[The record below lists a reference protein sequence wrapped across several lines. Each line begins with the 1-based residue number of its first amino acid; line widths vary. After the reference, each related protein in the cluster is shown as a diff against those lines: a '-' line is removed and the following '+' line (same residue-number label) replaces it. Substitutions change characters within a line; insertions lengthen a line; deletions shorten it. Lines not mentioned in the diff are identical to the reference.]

1 MNEDISFLLAMTC
14 VIPAVAGI
22 YRFKKIGN
30 QYHPFIY
37 MMILVVLL
45 ETIIYFG
52 VKFPD
57 FGRFSRVSINI
68 YMLLNLGLFLYFV
81 HLNNYLGKKR
91 MQFLLAVAL
100 LIALLN
106 YIYEGSFI
114 KTFYYLLC
122 FVSVVMLV
130 ISINILTKQIM
141 ETKYKLVNNF
151 WFWAS
156 SFSVL
161 YNAFNFLIFGTYIF
175 VFFKI
180 NNGKNVGSIQ
190 HYANAICYLFFALAI
205 LKIPKK
211 EN

>member
-1 MNEDISFLLAMTC
+1 MNEDISYLLSMAC
-14 VIPAVAGI
+14 VIPAVIGI
-22 YRFKKIGN
+22 YRLNKIGN
-30 QYHPFIY
+30 QYHPFVY

-57 FGRFSRVSINI
+57 LGRFSRVSINI
-68 YMLLNLGLFLYFV
+68 YMLLNLSLFLYFV
-81 HLNNYLGKKR
+81 HLNNYLGKKI
-91 MQFLLAVAL
+91 MQGLLIIAL

-130 ISINILTKQIM
+130 ISIDILTKQIM

-151 WFWAS
+151 WFWVS
-156 SFSVL
+156 SFSVI
-161 YNAFNFLIFGTYIF
+161 YNAFNFLIFGTFIF
-175 VFFKI
+175 VLFKI
-180 NNGKNVGSIQ
+180 NNGKDVGSIQ
-190 HYANAICYLFFALAI
+190 HYANAICYLFFAFAI

-211 EN
+211 DN